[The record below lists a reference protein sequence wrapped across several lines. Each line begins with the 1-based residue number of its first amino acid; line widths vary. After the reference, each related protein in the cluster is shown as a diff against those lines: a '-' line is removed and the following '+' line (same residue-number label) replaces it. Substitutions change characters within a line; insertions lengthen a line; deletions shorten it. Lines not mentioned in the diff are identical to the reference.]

1 MYEGLHCMATRDF
14 KKAAELFLESLST
27 FSTTELFSYNT
38 FIFYTVLTAVIALD
52 RVTLHQKVIHAP
64 EILTVLAAISHL
76 SPFLNGLYECK
87 YKAQR
92 PPRRALRALC
102 ARHPPRPHL
111 NNALAMDQRLTPA
124 PGRRTSWTPSSGSRR
139 LSARTC
145 S

>member
-1 MYEGLHCMATRDF
+1 MATRDF

-64 EILTVLAAISHL
+64 EILTVLAAIPHL

-92 PPRRALRALC
+92 PPRRALRALCALC

-139 LSARTC
+139 L
-145 S
+145 